1 MEYQIFIYEIDKELL
16 EDSLIEEAFGFEIL
30 EKKENLWKI
39 STDKKID
46 GIEPIE
52 IKKINY
58 DEFEFGEIEP
68 IKEDIFVI
76 VPSYAIPIKIKKG
89 MAFGTGLHESTKLM
103 LSLMKDFIG
112 AYDSVLDVGCGSGI
126 LTIASKYLSKSYVK
140 GIDIDPIAIQ
150 EAIENAKNNRIEDI
164 HFEVASPEDI
174 LIRRFEYSS
183 KKLKHIK
190 DEFFYDYFIGVYDVV
205 LANLEM
211 HIFEKEL
218 PNIAKLFKK
227 YLTISGIY
235 KDEDKLI
242 KDMIN
247 NLHLK
252 ILKQTTKNDWHGFV
266 VKHVEMENNSNLD
279 TKIDF
284 TRKC

>member
-16 EDSLIEEAFGFEIL
+16 EDLLVEEAFGFEIL

-46 GIEPIE
+46 GIEPID

-76 VPSYAIPIKIKKG
+76 IPSYAIPIKIKKG
-89 MAFGTGLHESTKLM
+89 MAFGTGLHESTQIM
-103 LSLMKDFIG
+103 LSLMKDFISK
-112 AYDSVLDVGCGSGI
+112 YDSVLDVGCGSGI
-126 LTIASKYLSKSYVK
+126 LTIASKYLTNSYVK
-140 GIDIDPIAIQ
+140 GIDIDPIAIK
-150 EAIENAKNNRIEDI
+150 EAIENAKNNNIKAI
-164 HFEVASPEDI
+164 HFEVSTPLDI
-174 LIRRFEYSS
+174 LKRSSLDKKTKKEY
-183 KKLKHIK
+183 IK
-190 DEFFYDYFIGVYDVV
+190 DEFFYDYFIGVYDIV

-227 YLTISGIY
+227 YLIISGIY
-235 KDEDKLI
+235 KDEDNLI
-242 KDMIN
+242 KYMLK
-247 NLHLK
+247 NLNLK

-266 VKHVEMENNSNLD
+266 VERC
-279 TKIDF
+279 F
-284 TRKC
+284 

>member
-16 EDSLIEEAFGFEIL
+16 EDLLVEEAFGFEIL
-30 EKKENLWKI
+30 EKKENIWKI

-52 IKKINY
+52 TKKINY

-89 MAFGTGLHESTKLM
+89 MAFGTGLHESTKIM
-103 LSLMKDFIG
+103 LSLMKDFVG

-126 LTIASKYLSKSYVK
+126 LTIASKHLSKHYVK
-140 GIDIDPIAIQ
+140 GVDIDPIAVK
-150 EAIENAKNNRIEDI
+150 EAVENAKNNHIEDI
-164 HFEVASPEDI
+164 HFEVASLEDL
-174 LIRRFEYSS
+174 LIRRFEDSS
-183 KKLKHIK
+183 NKLKHIK
-190 DEFFYDYFIGVYDVV
+190 DEYFYDYFVGIYDVV
-205 LANLEM
+205 LANLEI

-218 PNIAKLFKK
+218 SNLDKLFNR
-227 YLTISGIY
+227 YIILSGIY
-235 KDEDKLI
+235 KQEEQII
-242 KDMIN
+242 KYMLK
-247 NLHLK
+247 NLNLK

-266 VKHVEMENNSNLD
+266 VERC
-279 TKIDF
+279 F
-284 TRKC
+284 